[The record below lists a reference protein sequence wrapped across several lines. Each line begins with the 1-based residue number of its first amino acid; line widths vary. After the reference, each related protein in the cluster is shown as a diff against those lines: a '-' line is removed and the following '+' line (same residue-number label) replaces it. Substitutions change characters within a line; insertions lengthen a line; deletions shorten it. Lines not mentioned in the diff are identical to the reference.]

1 MGSWISQRLSAQG
14 HKADTQRDSIQT
26 HSLIPEPGIT
36 ALLPN
41 SKSRFRYPP
50 SIPGCCH
57 LSRAYSIL
65 SCAFF
70 CGSYAQPVGHLLKAG
85 PLAAPGVP
93 SMCDRVGHA
102 VSWRAVQG
110 SRQGAHL
117 CCRSLSCSLPDGL
130 SFSSEVTFLERHFLI
145 VLLENITFP
154 RCHPVS
160 FLPQHVS
167 TCSLPCVLS
176 CPSPQEWKLQE
187 GRNPIYLVHIC
198 TFSTWNNDWQVI
210 KCTQVFVEEIHE
222 WTHWNVFEMLC
233 SLDKYWISLLCWTL
247 F

>member
-1 MGSWISQRLSAQG
+1 M
-14 HKADTQRDSIQT
+14 QRDRIQT

-41 SKSRFRYPP
+41 SKSHFRCPP

-70 CGSYAQPVGHLLKAG
+70 CGSSAQPVGLVHWQLPESQACVTMWVTL
-85 PLAAPGVP
+85 
-93 SMCDRVGHA
+93 
-102 VSWRAVQG
+102 SWRAV
-110 SRQGAHL
+110 QGAHL
-117 CCRSLSCSLPDGL
+117 CCRSLSCSLPGGL
-130 SFSSEVTFLERHFLI
+130 SFSSEVKFLERYFLI

-167 TCSLPCVLS
+167 TCLLPCVLS
-176 CPSPQEWKLQE
+176 CPYPQEWRLQE
-187 GRNPIYLVHIC
+187 GRDPIYLVHIC
-198 TFSTWNNDWQVI
+198 TFSAWNNDWHVI
-210 KCTQVFVEEIHE
+210 KCTQVFVEEI
-222 WTHWNVFEMLC
+222 
-233 SLDKYWISLLCWTL
+233 
-247 F
+247 